1 MSGKRASV
9 LKMVVRLGKT
19 KGFALGLAGL
29 LAAIMVCTDGGPNP
43 LQPHQAESFP
53 PPVRVRAAPAP
64 IQPWPQVI
72 IDLREVEE
80 QIWRFTNDV
89 RRQHG
94 LPPVTPEASLS
105 RVSLAYSMD
114 MLDRNF
120 FSHIN
125 PEGLTAGERL
135 KAFYPGPVYGWG
147 ENIWEGS
154 NLNAVSPVALARHI
168 MDAWLYSP
176 GHRQN
181 ILNPDY
187 THVGLGLASNG
198 GQIRATQLFA
208 TLQRPQ

>member
-1 MSGKRASV
+1 MSGKRTGV
-9 LKMVVRLGKT
+9 LKMVVKQGKT
-19 KGFALGLAGL
+19 RGFALGLAGL
-29 LAAIMVCTDGGPNP
+29 LAAIMVCTGGGPNP
-43 LQPHQAESFP
+43 LQPHQAEAL
-53 PPVRVRAAPAP
+53 PPVRVRPAP
-64 IQPWPQVI
+64 IQPWTQSI

-94 LPPVTPEASLS
+94 LPPVSPEASLS

-125 PEGLTAGERL
+125 PEGQTAGERL

-154 NLNAVSPVALARHI
+154 SLNAVSPVALARHI
-168 MDAWLYSP
+168 MDAWLYSS

-181 ILNPDY
+181 ILSPDY
-187 THVGLGLASNG
+187 THMGIGLASNG